1 VDRFIFNECGL
12 TLGFVRFVPFL
23 CMKVVDSDVD
33 SAGLIPGLLSVLRLK
48 GVLRIM
54 NQLLH
59 RSNLT
64 VQVALCLQKL

>member
-1 VDRFIFNECGL
+1 MWFDVRIRKVRPVLVHEGRRFRC
-12 TLGFVRFVPFL
+12 T
-23 CMKVVDSDVD
+23 VD